1 MVDDAVSWDKHAEV
15 LLKDWRQRMAAAS
28 EAHYKLA
35 SGLRRKNLMLGIP
48 VVICSSVV
56 GTSLFATLTDPK
68 AAIPPTFKI
77 AIGSISL
84 VAAILAALQTF
95 LRFGE
100 RAEKH
105 VVAADWYAAVRRDI
119 DQLLVLPAN

>member
-1 MVDDAVSWDKHAEV
+1 MPGSWDECAEA

-35 SGLRRKNLMLGIP
+35 SGLRKKNLMLGVP
-48 VVICSSVV
+48 VVIFSSIV
-56 GTSLFATLTDPK
+56 GTSLFATLADPE
-68 AAIPPTFKI
+68 AGIPPAFKI
-77 AIGSISL
+77 TVGSIS
-84 VAAILAALQTF
+84 VAAAILSALQTF

-119 DQLLVLPAN
+119 DQLL